1 MTASSP
7 SFMLFSPLL
16 LDALRACKYSPTA
29 TCGYDLMAGG
39 LIWDDEIPP
48 RTDYGSNL
56 RASVH
61 LRKVIAYRA
70 SLILD
75 EPRTDL
81 EEDWVELMR
90 LLPAWPGF
98 RPERVAGEAKRLLKV
113 HKYKE
118 SKAIRRLERDGF

>member
-1 MTASSP
+1 M
-7 SFMLFSPLL
+7 MLSPLL
-16 LDALRACKYSPTA
+16 LDALRACQYSPTA
-29 TCGYDLMAGG
+29 TCSYDLMAGG
-39 LIWDDEIPP
+39 LIWDDELPP
-48 RTDYGSNL
+48 RTEYDLNL

-70 SLILD
+70 SLMLN

-81 EEDWVELMR
+81 EEDWIELMR

-98 RPERVAGEAKRLLKV
+98 RPERVAGEVQRLLKV

-118 SKAIRRLERDGF
+118 SRAIRQLEKDGF